1 MGCTRAAVKAR
12 ESIGD
17 RNLEN
22 RIAKESASKGKAD
35 DVERGTQTQGERQF
49 HARLALSRCTQH
61 F

>member
-1 MGCTRAAVKAR
+1 MGCTRGAVKAR
-12 ESIGD
+12 ESMSD

-22 RIAKESASKGKAD
+22 RIAKEGASKGKAY

-49 HARLALSRCTQH
+49 HALLALSSCTQH